1 MQLPNSIKV
10 QAEIYAFQIDPLD
23 QSTSYFGMVKNGY
36 VQFSAYKMNV
46 EDPLTG
52 IKYEYRTELHYHDTA
67 TSHYEYLQGFALR
80 IPNIKL
86 ESAWLLTNINEED
99 YLNKYQYQ
107 LFQRLKF
114 NLETNTIS
122 GFAGCNQLEGKFIA
136 EDQIIKIENI
146 DLINKEKCQFSDY
159 ENNFLN
165 ILRNK
170 TFQYSIENGVLI
182 LNDSQ
187 NKLVFKSSN

>member
-1 MQLPNSIKV
+1 MK
-10 QAEIYAFQIDPLD
+10 
-23 QSTSYFGMVKNGY
+23 T
-36 VQFSAYKMNV
+36 
-46 EDPLTG
+46 
-52 IKYEYRTELHYHDTA
+52 
-67 TSHYEYLQGFALR
+67 
-80 IPNIKL
+80 L
-86 ESAWLLTNINEED
+86 EG
-99 YLNKYQYQ
+99 
-107 LFQRLKF
+107 R
-114 NLETNTIS
+114 
-122 GFAGCNQLEGKFIA
+122 CNQLEGKFIA